1 MRHETGVD
9 GGFIQLYFAGAFS
22 FMPLTSDVITEGT
35 QEDKGHVSVVG
46 LVVPT
51 LFSLLLWAVWKATG
65 GVHMPI
71 LLAADAF
78 LIYPMVQTFPLNPL
92 DGVQVWRWSRWRWFV
107 VFGFVMS
114 AFMFVGSEGLK
125 NVI

>member
-1 MRHETGVD
+1 
-9 GGFIQLYFAGAFS
+9 
-22 FMPLTSDVITEGT
+22 MPLTSDVIVEGT
-35 QEDKGHVSVVG
+35 QEDKGQVSVVG

-51 LFSLLLWAVWKATG
+51 LLSLVLWAVWKATG

-78 LIYPMVQTFPLNPL
+78 MIYPMVQTFPLNPL
-92 DGVQVWRWSRWRWFV
+92 DGVQVWRWSRRRWFL